1 MRFKGSHG
9 LGCRIS
15 SWMGCIVTS
24 KFVREDK
31 PVSAFRFYKG
41 IFLFCVVGMV

>member
-1 MRFKGSHG
+1 MRFKWSHG

-24 KFVREDK
+24 KFGRKVNL
-31 PVSAFRFYKG
+31 VIGFGFYKG
-41 IFLFCVVGMV
+41 IFLFCVVEMV

>member
-1 MRFKGSHG
+1 MQFEGNHG
-9 LGCRIS
+9 RRCGIS
-15 SWMGCIVTS
+15 SQMGCIVTS
-24 KFVREDK
+24 KFGREDK